1 MGLLGHIPCLPNKS
15 SATREGQMAD
25 LPRRPG
31 SGPTWCV
38 PTVSLGDEGEDVMAL
53 DSWGPAASG
62 QSPGPGVLRP
72 LSGPGMPSPASV
84 FSSVRWVC
92 SSPHQ

>member
-1 MGLLGHIPCLPNKS
+1 
-15 SATREGQMAD
+15 MAD

-31 SGPTWCV
+31 SGPAWRV
-38 PTVSLGDEGEDVMAL
+38 PTVSLRDEEDIMAL
-53 DSWGPAASG
+53 DSWGPAASE

-72 LSGPGMPSPASV
+72 VSGPGVSSPASV

-92 SSPHQ
+92 GPPDH